1 MIISAILYVIYG
13 VLFAVT
19 SPIRLLSDV
28 SDVTGIGSAIT
39 IASNYLHGLNIF
51 LPVTQ
56 ILAVLSVVIAY
67 ETGYFGFKIIYWII
81 KRIPTQS

>member
-1 MIISAILYVIYG
+1 MITSAILYVIFG
-13 VLFAVT
+13 VLFAIT

-28 SDVTGIGSAIT
+28 SEISSIGSAVT
-39 IASNYLHGLNIF
+39 VASSYLHGLNIF
-51 LPVTQ
+51 LPVTD
-56 ILAVLSVVIAY
+56 ILAILFVIIVY